1 MEPIIQMNLM
11 IMRKTLNDTG
21 LSEKQHLLGV
31 YPAYNMK
38 YFGKG
43 HDWQMEIL
51 MVPSTVSIP
60 NVRQGSHVPFVHWC
74 WQEGNSLVM

>member
-1 MEPIIQMNLM
+1 MPEKIMSFMQQCLILAGIRDWSNGINGPMVMEPIIQMNLM

-43 HDWQMEIL
+43 HD
-51 MVPSTVSIP
+51 
-60 NVRQGSHVPFVHWC
+60 
-74 WQEGNSLVM
+74 

>member
-1 MEPIIQMNLM
+1 MPEKIMSSMQQCLILAGIRDWSNGINGPMVMEPIIQMNLM

-43 HDWQMEIL
+43 HD
-51 MVPSTVSIP
+51 
-60 NVRQGSHVPFVHWC
+60 
-74 WQEGNSLVM
+74 